1 MIVIRKKHISQ
12 VKETGKTDFD
22 AFKMLKKESMYSVP
36 IYSIYVIYFL

>member
-22 AFKMLKKESMYSVP
+22 AFKLLKKEKRRKKGKEGGV
-36 IYSIYVIYFL
+36 L